1 MMTEAAV
8 ELPRI
13 LVVDDQAGMRLSLK
27 GILTRKGY
35 NVSVAEDGTQ
45 ALEMVRQ
52 TKYRLIL
59 MDIKMPGLSGVETF
73 IRIKAISPETTVV
86 MMTAFAAEDEIR
98 QAIREGA
105 YTIVHKP
112 FEIEKILGV
121 IKDCLDGRTLVL
133 IVDDQT
139 DISTGLKALFE
150 ARGYRV
156 GVVDSGEECLN
167 EVRNKRYQIILLD
180 IKMPGIDGVET
191 LRRVKEL
198 RPDVGVIMMTGHAP
212 EEMLQ
217 KALQEG
223 SFAWVH
229 KPLEIDRII
238 QVIDQCLKKESA
250 KEPGDA

>member
-1 MMTEAAV
+1 MMTKAAV
-8 ELPRI
+8 EAPRI

-27 GILTRKGY
+27 GILTKKGY
-35 NVSVAEDGTQ
+35 AVSVAEDGAT

-52 TKYRLIL
+52 TQFRLIL
-59 MDIKMPGLSGVETF
+59 MDVKMPGLSGVETF
-73 IRIKAISPETTVV
+73 IRVKAISPGTPVV
-86 MMTAFAAEDEIR
+86 MMTAFAAEEEIK

-112 FEIEKILGV
+112 FEIDRMLDV

-139 DISTGLKALFE
+139 DISSGLKILFE
-150 ARGYRV
+150 SRGYRV
-156 GVVDSGEECLN
+156 GVVGSGEECIS
-167 EVRNKRYQIILLD
+167 EVCNKRYEIILLD

-191 LRRVKEL
+191 LRQVKQV

-217 KALQEG
+217 KALEEG

-238 QVIDQCLKKESA
+238 QVIDQCLKKA
-250 KEPGDA
+250 PGSGPADA